1 MMEQK
6 LREGIYRLENV
17 RFWLANLRHFDKFT
31 LDQRDDLDNAYQ
43 IINKVYDQYDG
54 VPGSALKQVKRWR

>member
-6 LREGIYRLENV
+6 LREGISRLENV

-31 LDQRDDLDNAYQ
+31 LGQRDDLDNAYQ
-43 IINKVYDQYDG
+43 IINKVYDQCG
-54 VPGSALKQVKRWR
+54 VSGSALKQIKRWH